1 MSIADMAQEEGGGAY
16 GQPSLPR
23 RIGGWFTGTGRF
35 MRRKPLGAV
44 GLIIVL
50 IFVAAAVLAPWV
62 GRYDPEMVFQT
73 DNPDYKPNP
82 TIAEIARNPDIGSPT
97 VVNQFE
103 APSGKHWFGTDA
115 WGRDIYAHVI
125 HGARLS
131 LIVGLGASFIA
142 VFGGLVMGMISAYY
156 AGFVDLVMQ
165 RIIDMLQAIPFLI
178 LVLTFTETTGERSV
192 AWVVIWLGIGGLA
205 ITTRLIRAGV
215 LAVRESEFVMAAR
228 VVGANDLRIML
239 RHVVPNI
246 AAVLLITFSI
256 GIGAYILV
264 ESTLSFLGVGPQ
276 GLPSWGRMVADGRAI
291 LELHPWLTV
300 FSGISLTMIV
310 LGFNLFG
317 DALRDVLDPRLRGA

>member
-1 MSIADMAQEEGGGAY
+1 MSAADLTQAEGSGQIEQPPLPARVAGGIK
-16 GQPSLPR
+16 SVL
-23 RIGGWFTGTGRF
+23 RF
-35 MRRKPLGAV
+35 IRRKPLGGL
-44 GLIIVL
+44 GLIIVVV
-50 IFVAAAVLAPWV
+50 FVFAAILAPWV
-62 GRYDPEMVFQT
+62 GRYDPDFEFT
-73 DNPDYKPNP
+73 TENPDYKLNP
-82 TIAEIARNPDIGSPT
+82 TVAEIARNPDIGSPQ
-97 VVNQFE
+97 VVNKFE
-103 APSGKHWFGTDA
+103 APSGEHWFGTDA
-115 WGRDIYAHVI
+115 FGRDIYAHVI

-142 VFGGLVMGMISAYY
+142 VFGGLIMGMISAYY

-228 VVGANDLRIML
+228 VVGASDLRIML
-239 RHVVPNI
+239 RHVLPNI

-291 LELHPWLTV
+291 LDLHPWLTV
-300 FSGISLTMIV
+300 FSGISLTLIV